1 MTGQTYLEKEVR
13 MQPKHFRFG
22 LAVVILCSTFI
33 FSCLLCSAQT
43 PRQVRVL
50 LDNATIRS
58 RPELDAEVLDITA
71 KGTLFDVIEKAGP
84 WYTIRMGEDETG
96 KVVYGYIHES
106 MAEPVGMT
114 EPSPQ
119 AVRDPEPPPPP
130 PPPIQEPPTAPREM
144 KDSQVKIS
152 SYDKLI
158 SGSFLKYGFGDHW
171 LASFGFD
178 LGLGRNVGVG
188 LEFQPYVENLSEVNS
203 ITIQMDIFVNLKL
216 GFKLWLF
223 TLYGGGGV
231 GPDLSYTSS
240 EIGDQ
245 SFSKFKTMLAY
256 HGIAGVAVN
265 IGKIA
270 IVFEYQPIRV
280 SDPDLDPDSWGQF
293 FFVGLKF

>member
-1 MTGQTYLEKEVR
+1 

-22 LAVVILCSTFI
+22 LGVVILCSTFI

-50 LDNATIRS
+50 LDNATIRT
-58 RPELDAEVLDITA
+58 RPELDAEVLDIVA

-96 KVVYGYIHES
+96 KTANGYIHES

-114 EPSPQ
+114 EPRPQ
-119 AVRDPEPPPPP
+119 AVREPEPPPQP
-130 PPPIQEPPTAPREM
+130 PPPIPEPPTPPREM

-152 SYDKLI
+152 SYGKLI

-178 LGLGRNVGVG
+178 FGLGRNVGVG
-188 LEFQPYVENLSEVNS
+188 LEFQPYVENLFEVNS
-203 ITIQMDIFVNLKL
+203 TTIQMDIFVNLKL
-216 GFKLWLF
+216 GFKLWFF

-231 GPDLSYTSS
+231 GPDLSYTSN
-240 EIGDQ
+240 EIEGQ

-265 IGKIA
+265 IGRIA